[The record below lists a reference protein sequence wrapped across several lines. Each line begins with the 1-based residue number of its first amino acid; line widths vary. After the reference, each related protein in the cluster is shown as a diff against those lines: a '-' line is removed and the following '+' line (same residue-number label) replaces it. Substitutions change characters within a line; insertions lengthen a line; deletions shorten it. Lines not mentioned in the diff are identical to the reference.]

1 MLSTFLIALR
11 EGLEASL
18 MVGILVAYLV
28 KSDRR
33 SALPALWSGVIGAA
47 VASLGFGALLTFSSH
62 HLSDRAESYFAGTTS
77 LLAVAIVT
85 WMVFWMKRSARGMR
99 QDLHGRIDAASKK
112 EAGLIA
118 LAAAAFFA
126 VVREGLETS
135 LFIYSDFKTVSKD
148 SGPAIGLII
157 GLIVAIGLGV
167 AIYRQS
173 IKLNLAKFFSI
184 TGVGLLIVAA
194 GVFSHGL
201 NEFQNLGVLPGG
213 STFAWNWPKSG
224 GSVLATILDG
234 TIGISTTLTVFQLV
248 LWAGYLALFL
258 PRYLHK
264 APVIAAKL
272 DSKVAA

>member
-157 GLIVAIGLGV
+157 GLIIAIGLGV

-224 GSVLATILDG
+224 DSVLATILDG

-248 LWAGYLALFL
+248 LWAGYVALFL
-258 PRYLHK
+258 PRYLRK
-264 APVIAAKL
+264 APVIAAKV
-272 DSKVAA
+272 DSKVTT

>member
-28 KSDRR
+28 KSNRR
-33 SALPALWSGVIGAA
+33 AALPALWSGVTGAA

-62 HLSDRAESYFAGTTS
+62 HLSARAESYFAGTTS
-77 LLAVAIVT
+77 LIAVAIVT

-112 EAGLIA
+112 EAGLFA

-148 SGPAIGLII
+148 SGPAIGLIV
-157 GLIVAIGLGV
+157 GLIAAIGLGI
-167 AIYRQS
+167 ALYRQS
-173 IKLNLAKFFSI
+173 IKINLSKFFSV

-194 GVFSHGL
+194 GVLSHGL

-213 STFAWNWPKSG
+213 SAFAWNWSKGG
-224 GSVLATILDG
+224 GSVVATILDG
-234 TIGISTTLTVFQLV
+234 TIGISTTLTLLQLV
-248 LWAGYLALFL
+248 IWVAYLVLFL
-258 PRYLHK
+258 PRYLRK
-264 APVIAAKL
+264 APVAAPQGEKR
-272 DSKVAA
+272 VAA

>member
-1 MLSTFLIALR
+1 VLSTFLIALR

-157 GLIVAIGLGV
+157 GLIIAIGLGV

-224 GSVLATILDG
+224 DSVLATILDG

-248 LWAGYLALFL
+248 LWAGYVALFL
-258 PRYLHK
+258 PRYLRK
-264 APVIAAKL
+264 APVIAAKV
-272 DSKVAA
+272 DSKVTT

>member
-33 SALPALWSGVIGAA
+33 SALPALWSGVVGAA

>member
-1 MLSTFLIALR
+1 VLSTFLIALR

-28 KSDRR
+28 KSERR
-33 SALPALWSGVIGAA
+33 SALPALWTGVIGAA

-99 QDLHGRIDAASKK
+99 QDLHGRIDAAAKK

-118 LAAAAFFA
+118 LSGAAFFA

-148 SGPAIGLII
+148 SGPAIGLIV
-157 GLIVAIGLGV
+157 GLIVAVGLGV

-184 TGVGLLIVAA
+184 TGVGLLVVAA

-201 NEFQNLGVLPGG
+201 NEFQNLGVLPGS
-213 STFAWNWPKSG
+213 STFAWNWPKSS

-258 PRYLHK
+258 PRYLRK
-264 APVIAAKL
+264 APVSLPVAETKAA
-272 DSKVAA
+272 A

>member
-1 MLSTFLIALR
+1 VLSTFLIALR

-28 KSDRR
+28 KSNRR
-33 SALPALWSGVIGAA
+33 AALPALWSGVIGAA
-47 VASLGFGALLTFSSH
+47 LASLGFGALLTFSSH
-62 HLSDRAESYFAGTTS
+62 HLSARAESYFAGTTS
-77 LLAVAIVT
+77 LIAVAIVT

-112 EAGLIA
+112 EAGLFA

-148 SGPAIGLII
+148 SGPAIGLIV
-157 GLIVAIGLGV
+157 GLIVAVGLGV

-184 TGVGLLIVAA
+184 TGVGLLVVAA

-213 STFAWNWPKSG
+213 STFAWNWPKSS

-248 LWAGYLALFL
+248 LWAGYLAFFL
-258 PRYLHK
+258 PRYLRK
-264 APVIAAKL
+264 APVSLPVAETKAA
-272 DSKVAA
+272 A

>member
-1 MLSTFLIALR
+1 
-11 EGLEASL
+11 L

-157 GLIVAIGLGV
+157 GLIIAIGLGV

-224 GSVLATILDG
+224 DSVLATILDG
-234 TIGISTTLTVFQLV
+234 TIGISTTLTVLQLV
-248 LWAGYLALFL
+248 LWTGYVALFL
-258 PRYLHK
+258 PRYLRK
-264 APVIAAKL
+264 APVIAAKV
-272 DSKVAA
+272 DSKVTT

>member
-1 MLSTFLIALR
+1 VLSTFLIALR

-28 KSDRR
+28 KSNRR
-33 SALPALWSGVIGAA
+33 TALPALWSGVIGAA

-62 HLSDRAESYFAGTTS
+62 HLSARAESYFAGTTS

-112 EAGLIA
+112 EAGLFA

-148 SGPAIGLII
+148 SGPAIGLIV
-157 GLIVAIGLGV
+157 GLIAAIGLGI
-167 AIYRQS
+167 ALYRQS
-173 IKLNLAKFFSI
+173 IKINLSKFFSV

-194 GVFSHGL
+194 GVLSHGL

-213 STFAWNWPKSG
+213 SAFAWNWSKGS
-224 GSVLATILDG
+224 GSVVATILDG
-234 TIGISTTLTVFQLV
+234 TIGISTTLTLLQLV
-248 LWAGYLALFL
+248 IWVAYLVLFL
-258 PRYLHK
+258 PRYLRK
-264 APVIAAKL
+264 APVAAPQGEKR
-272 DSKVAA
+272 VAA

>member
-1 MLSTFLIALR
+1 VLSTFLIALR

-28 KSDRR
+28 KSNRR
-33 SALPALWSGVIGAA
+33 AALPALWSGVIGAA
-47 VASLGFGALLTFSSH
+47 LASLGFGALLTFSSH
-62 HLSDRAESYFAGTTS
+62 HLSARAESYFAGTTS
-77 LLAVAIVT
+77 LIAVAIVT

-112 EAGLIA
+112 EAGLFA

-148 SGPAIGLII
+148 SGPAIGLIV
-157 GLIVAIGLGV
+157 GLIAAIGLGI
-167 AIYRQS
+167 ALYRQS
-173 IKLNLAKFFSI
+173 IKINLSKFFSV

-194 GVFSHGL
+194 GVLSHGL

-213 STFAWNWPKSG
+213 SAFAWNWSKGS
-224 GSVLATILDG
+224 GSVVATILDG
-234 TIGISTTLTVFQLV
+234 TIGISTTLTLLQLV
-248 LWAGYLALFL
+248 IWVAYLVLFL
-258 PRYLHK
+258 PRYLRK
-264 APVIAAKL
+264 APVAAPQGEKR
-272 DSKVAA
+272 VAA

>member
-1 MLSTFLIALR
+1 VLSTFLIALR

-33 SALPALWSGVIGAA
+33 SALPALWSGVVGAA

>member
-1 MLSTFLIALR
+1 
-11 EGLEASL
+11 

-28 KSDRR
+28 KSNRR
-33 SALPALWSGVIGAA
+33 AALPALWSGVIGAA

-62 HLSDRAESYFAGTTS
+62 HLSARAESYFAGTTS
-77 LLAVAIVT
+77 LIAVAIVT

-112 EAGLIA
+112 EAGLFA

-148 SGPAIGLII
+148 SGPAIGLIV
-157 GLIVAIGLGV
+157 GLIAAIGLGI
-167 AIYRQS
+167 ALYRQS
-173 IKLNLAKFFSI
+173 IKINLSKFFSV

-194 GVFSHGL
+194 GVLSHGL

-213 STFAWNWPKSG
+213 SAFAWNWSKGS
-224 GSVLATILDG
+224 GSVVATILDG
-234 TIGISTTLTVFQLV
+234 TIGISTTLTLLQLV
-248 LWAGYLALFL
+248 IWVAYLVLFL
-258 PRYLHK
+258 PRYLRK
-264 APVIAAKL
+264 APVAAPAAEKR
-272 DSKVAA
+272 VAA

>member
-1 MLSTFLIALR
+1 VLSTFLIALR

-157 GLIVAIGLGV
+157 GLIIAIGLGV

-224 GSVLATILDG
+224 DSVLATILDG

-248 LWAGYLALFL
+248 LWAGYVALFL
-258 PRYLHK
+258 PRYLRK
-264 APVIAAKL
+264 APVIAAKV
-272 DSKVAA
+272 DSKVTS